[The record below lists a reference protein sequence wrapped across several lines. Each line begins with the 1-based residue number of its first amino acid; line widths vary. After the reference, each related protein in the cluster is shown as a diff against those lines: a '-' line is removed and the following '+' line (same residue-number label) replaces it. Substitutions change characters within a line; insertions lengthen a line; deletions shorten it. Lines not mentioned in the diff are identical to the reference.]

1 MASDD
6 SSQPDL
12 SSKAVTA
19 RLKRVS
25 QLRAL
30 CLSLAEAG
38 RRAGLHRRPTYP
50 CITSDD
56 SSSLR
61 TEAKTTRARPT
72 TKRASANA
80 RSASSIPYSSVGMRS
95 TSP

>member
-1 MASDD
+1 MAKDD
-6 SSQPDL
+6 SSNVPDL

-38 RRAGLHRRPTYP
+38 RRAGLHSRPTR
-50 CITSDD
+50 CIT
-56 SSSLR
+56 
-61 TEAKTTRARPT
+61 T
-72 TKRASANA
+72 SAPKA
-80 RSASSIPYSSVGMRS
+80 AL
-95 TSP
+95 

>member
-1 MASDD
+1 MANDD
-6 SSQPDL
+6 SSEPDL

-38 RRAGLHRRPTYP
+38 RRAGLHRRPTHP
-50 CITSDD
+50 CIASDD

-61 TEAKTTRARPT
+61 TEAKTTRARLQV
-72 TKRASANA
+72 AGSQGDAGH
-80 RSASSIPYSSVGMRS
+80 SSK
-95 TSP
+95 TSPGR